1 MPRYVQDLLTAIL
14 GLGPEVQSKLLAS
27 AVGLLVLILLR
38 SLAVRLV
45 NRRID
50 DAKTLYGWRKG
61 ITYATFLLALLV
73 VARPWFPALGDI
85 STFLGIVT
93 AGLAVALRD
102 PIVNL
107 AGWVFILGR
116 RPFQVG
122 DRIQIGEH
130 RGDVID
136 VRVFQF
142 TLLEIGNWVDA
153 DQSTGRIIHVP
164 NGLVFTLPLANY
176 ARAFEYIWSEVPVL
190 LTFESNWRKA
200 KEILAR
206 IGERHAEHLSPDAD
220 ERLRRAA
227 QRYMIFY
234 SKLGP
239 TVYTTVRDS
248 GVLLTVRFL
257 CEPRRRR
264 AAEQGLWEDIL
275 TEFAQCDD
283 IDFAYP
289 TQRFFDNAS
298 EGKRGARA
306 AE

>member
-1 MPRYVQDLLTAIL
+1 MLTQLQDLLRTLL
-14 GLGPEVQSKLLAS
+14 GLSPEVQFKLAGSVFGVVVLVVLRRLAIRF
-27 AVGLLVLILLR
+27 A
-38 SLAVRLV
+38 
-45 NRRID
+45 NRRIED
-50 DAKTLYGWRKG
+50 PKVLYIWRKG
-61 ITYATFLLALLV
+61 ITYATFVLV
-73 VARPWFPALGDI
+73 VLVLARPWFPSLGDL

-93 AGLAVALRD
+93 AGVAIALRD
-102 PIVNL
+102 PLVNL
-107 AGWVFILGR
+107 AGWVFILWR

-122 DRIQIGEH
+122 DRIQVGDH

-136 VRVFQF
+136 VRIFQF

-164 NGLVFTLPLANY
+164 NGLVFTNTTANY
-176 ARAFEYIWSEVPVL
+176 AKAFEYIWSEVPVL
-190 LTFESNWRKA
+190 VTFESNWQKA
-200 KEILAR
+200 KEILAS

-220 ERLRRAA
+220 QRLRRAA

-234 SKLGP
+234 SKLSP

-264 AAEQGLWEDIL
+264 TAEQGIWEDIL
-275 TEFAQCDD
+275 VEFAKCPD

-289 TQRFFDNAS
+289 TTRFYDNQA
-298 EGKRGARA
+298 EGKTEAR
-306 AE
+306 